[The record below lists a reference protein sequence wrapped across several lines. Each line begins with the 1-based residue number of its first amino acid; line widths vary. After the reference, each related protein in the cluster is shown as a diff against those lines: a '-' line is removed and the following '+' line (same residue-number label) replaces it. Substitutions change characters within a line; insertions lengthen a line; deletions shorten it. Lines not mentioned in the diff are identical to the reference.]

1 MENDKYTKDE
11 IKKDIMKMYSSPIYQ
26 ELNEHYSRDN
36 IFSVIRKSRSE
47 NVHSDFLA
55 WLFDSHSKHGLGLYP
70 VEMLLRLFDFAK
82 TKKFN
87 SEAYLPQIY
96 ENIIY
101 GNEYK
106 IIDIRVSRE
115 KAVKREGR
123 DDRPVD
129 ICLKI
134 GLKKFDQQSFLVVVI
149 ENKVKSSEHDE
160 QTIDYYQRMQ
170 DKYKDT
176 DNVDVVYAYLT
187 PKSSHDLE
195 NMSEQDCQCKKFIQ
209 INYQYL
215 LDYVIQPCYE
225 RAISTD
231 AKFFIE
237 NYINC
242 LGDTSFF
249 DDDEDDNKVRE
260 NKGGVTI
267 MAVSR
272 EENTLLRK
280 FWDENQKLIKASI
293 NSVLNDDDNYEFS
306 GEERDV
312 MQKIIQSDKNSKKS
326 LTFKFENQLY
336 SSRIALVHAVVSSY
350 VAKHPDVTYDQI
362 KKVFPD
368 EWGKPGFGVVVEDIQ
383 KGKAKKYFDEYN
395 NGKNARFKFGNPI
408 ILSDGTKLV
417 VSTEWDYENNF
428 QSFLKGIKTI
438 EGEHYNV
445 DVSMR

>member
-1 MENDKYTKDE
+1 LENDKYTKDE

-115 KAVKREGR
+115 KAVKRKGR
-123 DDRPVD
+123 ADRPVD
-129 ICLKI
+129 ICLEI

-237 NYINC
+237 NYIHC

-280 FWDENQKLIKASI
+280 FWDENEKLIKASI
-293 NSVLNDDDNYEFS
+293 NSVLNDDDYDNISDNDRKIMNNALQINTKSKGKKFLYNGEKISLNRIVLNFVKYYVEQNPNVNYASLCATFP
-306 GEERDV
+306 
-312 MQKIIQSDKNSKKS
+312 KKLQGS
-326 LTFKFENQLY
+326 
-336 SSRIALVHAVVSSY
+336 
-350 VAKHPDVTYDQI
+350 
-362 KKVFPD
+362 
-368 EWGKPGFGVVVEDIQ
+368 FGVV
-383 KGKAKKYFDEYN
+383 
-395 NGKNARFKFGNPI
+395 KNVQD
-408 ILSDGTKLV
+408 LTDSD
-417 VSTEWDYENNF
+417 
-428 QSFLKGIKTI
+428 KGINRANGQANFYLDDEITLADGVKIVVCNQWGAGGTNPNFFAFKKKMEELGYGDMI
-438 EGEHYNV
+438 EEI
-445 DVSMR
+445 